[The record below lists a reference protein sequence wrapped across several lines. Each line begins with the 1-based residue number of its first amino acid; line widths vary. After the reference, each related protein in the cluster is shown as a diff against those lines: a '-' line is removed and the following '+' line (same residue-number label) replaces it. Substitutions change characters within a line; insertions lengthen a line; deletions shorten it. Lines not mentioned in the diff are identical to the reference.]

1 MTPSEPSC
9 AEPSGLTTEDAKA
22 RHEAFGPN
30 RLPIARG
37 PGIWRQLLAQ
47 FFHFFAIL
55 LWAAGALAFVAGL
68 PELGIAIFAVIIING
83 VFAFIQEH
91 RAEKAGERLR
101 EIVPR
106 RATVIRDGQ
115 HREIDAADLVPG
127 DLVVLAGGNRVS
139 ADMTAVE
146 THSVKIDESV
156 LTGESVTVD
165 KGDGDRLYSG
175 TFIVEGE
182 GLAVVDTIGAT
193 TRLASVAA
201 LTTQVRRPV
210 TPLAREIRRLVRTTT
225 SIAIGVGLGFVV
237 VSTVLGFDLESGLI
251 FGIGVMVAL
260 VPEALLPTVTL
271 SLAIG
276 AQRMAAHH
284 ALIRRLEAV
293 ETLGSTTF
301 LCTDKTG
308 TLTQNRM
315 AVVEVWTPHGT
326 AKITGTGYHPEGE
339 VSTTSSEMK
348 ALIKDVA
355 LAARRCSTGRAVHDG
370 TTWVA
375 VGDPMEAALDTF
387 ARRAG
392 VTIEDEESADP
403 EVARFPFDARRRR
416 MSVTTRSATYVKG
429 APDAVFPVCVDAAQ
443 DAFRAV
449 EALSSRGLRVLAVAV
464 GPASKADATDAI
476 AVERGLQLAAL
487 IGLED
492 PPRPSAATS
501 VAACRSAGV
510 SIALITGDHP
520 STAKAIA
527 DEVGI
532 TQPGAP
538 VLTGS
543 ELPAD
548 DTVLAALVDRDGT
561 VVSRVTPE
569 EKLRIARALQ
579 SRGHIVAMTGDG
591 VNDGPAL
598 READIGVAMGE
609 SGTDV
614 AREAADVVLLDDDL
628 ATIVAAIGQGRATFV
643 NARRFLTYHLSDNVA
658 EVTPFLVWALS
669 GNRIPLALGVL
680 QILALDLGTDT
691 LSATALGAEPAHQE
705 VSGQPPNRG
714 RLLDRKVAF
723 RAFGLLGPV
732 EAAFA
737 MTAFFAV
744 FLASGW
750 RPGQGFPESTLA
762 AASGAAFATVVLAQ
776 TANAFAC
783 RSDTRPA
790 WRLPVMGNK
799 LLIAAALIELAIAAG
814 FLFVQPVAEVL
825 GHESPPGVGWAIALA
840 SIPVLLVVDAAHKS
854 LRRARGQT
862 PDDTHPS

>member
-1 MTPSEPSC
+1 VTSTDT
-9 AEPSGLTTEDAKA
+9 AHKGPSGLTTEEATA
-22 RHEAFGPN
+22 RLETYGPN
-30 RLPIARG
+30 QLPIARG
-37 PGIWRQLLAQ
+37 PGIWRQLLGQ

-55 LWAAGALAFVAGL
+55 LWVAGGLALFAGL
-68 PELGIAIFAVIIING
+68 PELGIAIFGVIVLNG

-115 HREIDAADLVPG
+115 PREIDAADLVPG
-127 DLVVLAGGNRVS
+127 DLVVLAGGDRVS

-146 THSVKIDESV
+146 SHSVKVDESI
-156 LTGESVTVD
+156 LTGESVPVD
-165 KGDGDRLYSG
+165 KGEGAPLYSG

-182 GLAVVDTIGAT
+182 GLAEIDAT
-193 TRLASVAA
+193 AGNTRLASVAA
-201 LTTQVRRPV
+201 LTTQVRRHV

-225 SIAIGVGLGFVV
+225 FIAVGVGLVFVMA
-237 VSTVLGFDLESGLI
+237 STALGFDLESGLV

-271 SLAIG
+271 SLAVG

-315 AVVEVWTPHGT
+315 AVVEVWTPHGSAT
-326 AKITGTGYHPEGE
+326 ISGIGYEPQGE
-339 VSTTSSEMK
+339 VSTPSTEVE
-348 ALIKDVA
+348 ALIKDLA
-355 LAARRCSTGRAVHDG
+355 IAARRCSTGRAVLDG
-370 TTWVA
+370 SAWIA
-375 VGDPMEAALDTF
+375 VGDPMEAALDAF
-387 ARRAG
+387 SRRVG
-392 VTIEDEESADP
+392 VKIEDEVAADP
-403 EVARFPFDARRRR
+403 EIARFPFDARRRR
-416 MSVTTRSATYVKG
+416 MSVMTKQATYVKG
-429 APDAVFPVCVDAAQ
+429 APDAVFPVCINASQ
-443 DAFRAV
+443 DEFRAV

-464 GPASKADATDAI
+464 AHAPDSSATDAI
-476 AVERGLQLAAL
+476 SVERDLELAGL

-492 PPRPSAATS
+492 PPRSSAAAS

-510 SIALITGDHP
+510 SIVLVTGDHP

-532 TQPGAP
+532 YLPGAP

-543 ELPAD
+543 ALPED
-548 DTVLAALVDRDGT
+548 DSLLAAVVDRDGA
-561 VVSRVTPE
+561 VISRVTPE
-569 EKLRIARALQ
+569 DKLRIARALR
-579 SRGHIVAMTGDG
+579 SRGHVVAMTGDG

-598 READIGVAMGE
+598 READIGVAMGA

-614 AREAADVVLLDDDL
+614 AREAADLVLLDDDM
-628 ATIVAAIGQGRATFV
+628 ATIVTAIGQGRATFV
-643 NARRFLTYHLSDNVA
+643 NARRFLTYHLTDNVA
-658 EVTPFLVWALS
+658 EITPFLIWALS
-669 GNRIPLALGVL
+669 GNQIPLALGVL

-691 LSATALGAEPAHQE
+691 LSATALGAEPAHRS
-705 VSGQPPNRG
+705 VSDQSPSRG

-723 RAFGLLGPV
+723 RTFGLLGPV
-732 EAAFA
+732 EAAVEMA
-737 MTAFFAV
+737 AFFAV
-744 FLASGW
+744 FLAAGW
-750 RPGQGFPESTLA
+750 RPGQDFPDSALA

-783 RSDTRPA
+783 RSATRPA
-790 WRLPVMGNK
+790 WRLPLMGNK
-799 LLIAAALIELAIAAG
+799 LLIGAALLELAIAAV
-814 FLFVQPVAEVL
+814 FLFIQPVAGVL

-840 SIPVLLVVDAAHKS
+840 SIPLLLVADAAHKA
-854 LRRARGQT
+854 LRPDRRQT
-862 PDDTHPS
+862 SNTE